1 MQVTVERNQ
10 GLERTVKVEI
20 PASRIDDAVS
30 ERLQR
35 LQRSV
40 KLDGFRPGKV
50 PQRVVRNR
58 FGRQVRQE
66 VLGELIQSTFQEAV
80 SQESLQPA
88 GQPRIEPQDEAVE
101 EGDFSYQATFE
112 VYPEIELAP
121 LSELQV
127 ERPVAEVTEADID
140 AMLETLRRQ
149 RQVYEAVERPAASGD
164 RVVVDFAGRIDGEA
178 FEGGSGENTPVDLG
192 SGRMIEG
199 FEEQLEGATAGE
211 TREVSVTFPEDY
223 GSTELAGREAVFDV
237 TVKEVQA
244 GRLPGVDAEFIR
256 GFGIDSGSLDEMRD
270 SLRRNMERELR
281 QALRTRIKQQVMDGL
296 RAQNPV
302 DVPEALVEEET
313 GRLRQQMKQQLGD
326 QANADALPGELFR
339 EEAHKRAHLGLILQE
354 LVRQAELKPDPE
366 RVQAQLDDLASSYE
380 QPEQVIQYYRQNPQ
394 MMQGVEAMAVEEQ
407 LVDHVLEQA
416 QVTDT
421 ETSFDAIMNKR
432 SQDNG

>member
-80 SQESLQPA
+80 SQEALQPA

-164 RVVVDFAGRIDGEA
+164 RVVVDFAGRIEGEA

-199 FEEQLEGATAGE
+199 FEEQLEGVSAGE

-244 GRLPGVDAEFIR
+244 GRLPGVDEEFIR

-407 LVDHVLEQA
+407 LVDHVLQQA
-416 QVTDT
+416 QVTDN

-432 SQDNG
+432 NEQQG

>member
-80 SQESLQPA
+80 NQESLQPA
-88 GQPRIEPQDEAVE
+88 GQPRIEPQDEALE
-101 EGDFSYQATFE
+101 EGDFTYQATFE
-112 VYPEIELAP
+112 VFPEIELAP
-121 LSELQV
+121 LSELQI

-149 RQVYEAVERPAASGD
+149 RQVFEAVERPAASGD

-192 SGRMIEG
+192 AGRMIEG
-199 FEEQLEGATAGE
+199 FEEQLEGASAGE
-211 TREVSVTFPEDY
+211 TREVTVTFPEDY
-223 GSTELAGREAVFDV
+223 GSSELAGREAVFDV

-244 GRLPGVDAEFIR
+244 GRLPEVDEEFIR
-256 GFGIDSGSLDEMRD
+256 GFGIESGSLDELRD

-296 RAQNPV
+296 RARNPV

-313 GRLRQQMKQQLGD
+313 DRLRQQMKQQLGD
-326 QANADALPGELFR
+326 QANADALPAELFH

-416 QVTDT
+416 QVTET
-421 ETSFDAIMNKR
+421 ESSFDAIMNKR
-432 SQDNG
+432 NEQQG